1 MAWFQLDPESIAA
14 RAKAAGTEVHV
25 PSLTASVWHG
35 VIGFTV
41 VSVAGFVPW
50 AIFGRSLHR
59 LVGELGMYLV
69 CMAVFIGL
77 SGLLMHRL
85 ILGPGSLPR
94 FYKLFSVSF
103 AAYSVGW
110 IAGWMVLRGHPGSIV
125 GLLAGTAMMG
135 WMMTRAFDA
144 HGSTL
149 KVIAVLF
156 VLNSLG
162 YFIGGWVEAGVM
174 GMKEPTFFGVA
185 VAKKVQVRTAMLLW
199 GVFYGLGFGAGL
211 GCAFHLCQERV
222 RDALKS
228 TSAQSHLATD
238 F

>member
-1 MAWFQLDPESIAA
+1 MAWFQLDPESITA

-25 PSLTASVWHG
+25 PSLTASVWRG
-35 VIGFTV
+35 TIGFTI

-59 LVGELGMYLV
+59 LVGELGMYLG

-85 ILGPGSLPR
+85 ILGPGSLSR
-94 FYKLFSVSF
+94 FYKLFSAAF

-110 IAGWMVLRGHPGSIV
+110 MAGWMVLRGHPGSIA

-144 HGSTL
+144 RDATF

-162 YFIGGWVEAGVM
+162 YFIGGWAEAGVM
-174 GMKEPTFFGVA
+174 GMKEPTLFGVA
-185 VAKKVQVRTAMLLW
+185 VARKVQVRTAMLLW

-211 GCAFHLCQERV
+211 GWAFHLCQGTV
-222 RDALKS
+222 RRS
-228 TSAQSHLATD
+228 LAGAAGQK
-238 F
+238 